1 MEFLKELSLVV
12 VQSGQTFKS
21 ILFALKVHLSLVS
34 RSEVLVTSIRA
45 SSILEVV

>member
-12 VQSGQTFKS
+12 VQSGQAFKP
-21 ILFALKVHLSLVS
+21 ILFALEVHLSLVS
-34 RSEVLVTSIRA
+34 RSKVLVTSIGA